1 MITVTGATGLIG
13 SHLLKQLT
21 AYHTV
26 VRALRRTGARPRISL
41 EREPHWIDGSLSD
54 LGENDFTGT
63 DCLIHLAAHGVDQAT
78 ATWDDCFRCNVM
90 ESIAL
95 WRHAAK
101 AGVKNFVICGSCFE
115 YGETGDSSE
124 YISVDSV
131 LRPTGPYGAS
141 KAAATMAA
149 CALASSQDVKV
160 WVLRPFHIYGE
171 GESAPKL
178 FPQIIAS
185 ARQGGNLAL
194 TEGRQI
200 RDFLHVADAAKLIH
214 GYALL
219 LEKEERTSFFK
230 ISNVG
235 TGNPV
240 ALRDF
245 ALKVWEANG
254 GKGRLQFGAIPYRNA
269 EVMRYVP
276 EIDKAE
282 QGAATDAVARLA
294 KVEPVPP

>member
-63 DCLIHLAAHGVDQAT
+63 DCLIHLAA
-78 ATWDDCFRCNVM
+78 
-90 ESIAL
+90 
-95 WRHAAK
+95 RHAAK

-230 ISNVG
+230 ISNLG
-235 TGNPV
+235 TGDPV